1 MLTYF
6 VNLVAGELEMETDK
20 EILAMDRKSDGARPD
35 LGQSG
40 MPFIGVIVLSLGL
53 WAAIWQAVAFLR

>member
-1 MLTYF
+1 
-6 VNLVAGELEMETDK
+6 METDK